1 MTAGLFPWRSVSD
14 VRENLTK
21 PVKKCSGFTAKS
33 NKTVLCVCV
42 CVLVYAT
49 FWGPNVPTRIVKLL
63 KIVNYV
69 YLKV

>member
-21 PVKKCSGFTAKS
+21 HVKKCSGFTAKS
-33 NKTVLCVCV
+33 NKTVLCV

-63 KIVNYV
+63 KIVNDV